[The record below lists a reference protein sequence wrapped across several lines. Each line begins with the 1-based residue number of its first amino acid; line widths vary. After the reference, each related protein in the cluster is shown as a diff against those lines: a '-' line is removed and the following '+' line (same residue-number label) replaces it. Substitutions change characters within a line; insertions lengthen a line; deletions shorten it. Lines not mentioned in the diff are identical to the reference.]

1 MSRII
6 VAFDY
11 FSPRYPLVNNQ
22 NFNVPI
28 TDLEVDNGS
37 YEFFNWIGGYECMPS
52 VRLSEHDYFIYPIRL
67 GFNSHEWLKNPE
79 VDLLAT
85 TNMSLHTFNGIRGR
99 NGFLF
104 FDLGNESLFD
114 DNILD
119 PIHDYLKSKEIPLK
133 KVILQTGNAKGKEY
147 YKDYCFRK
155 RINEGMNIS
164 CLEYFEWLSSRLVA
178 EHKNTKLPII
188 PKNMDFNNIEK
199 TFLCLN
205 RLHRWH
211 RVNLFMLWSANNLL
225 DDSYYTMDS
234 KSNFPDDTTYDK
246 TIWTKLIDPNLK
258 NKCNMSDSDIEN
270 LYKTLPLK
278 IDDFDEA
285 SKMASLYG
293 QVDSHY
299 QSSLIS
305 VVTET
310 NFENNDIFN
319 TEKIFKPMVHRH
331 PFILVGPYKALENL
345 KNMGYKTF
353 SDFWDES
360 YDDIE
365 DPRERLLKIVDVAK
379 DIMSWDEEKRKKFF
393 YKSMVITTHNYELLT
408 SQYPNNMRPN
418 FWHRFRDY
426 VFYQGKN

>member
-11 FSPRYPLVNNQ
+11 FSPQYPLLNNQ
-22 NFNVPI
+22 NFNKPL
-28 TDLEVDNGS
+28 TELEVDNGS

-52 VRLSEHDYFIYPIRL
+52 VRLTEHDYFIYPIKL
-67 GFNSHEWLKNPE
+67 GLNSHEWLNNPD

-104 FDLGNESLFD
+104 LDLGNESLLTD
-114 DNILD
+114 KILD
-119 PIHDYLKSKEIPLK
+119 TIHDYLKDKEIPLK

-155 RINEGMNIS
+155 RIQDGLNIS
-164 CLEYFEWLSSRLVA
+164 CLEYFEWLSSRLVT
-178 EHKNTKLPII
+178 EHRLAKLPVV
-188 PKNMDFNNIEK
+188 PKSMDFNDVNK

-205 RLHRWH
+205 RVHRWH
-211 RVNLFMLWSANNLL
+211 RVNLFMLWNANGLL
-225 DDSYYTMDS
+225 EDSYYTMDS
-234 KSNFPDDTTYDK
+234 KSNFPNDVENDK
-246 TIWTKLIDPNLK
+246 DIWFKYIDSSLKDRVNL
-258 NKCNMSDSDIEN
+258 SDNDIRN
-270 LYKTLPLK
+270 IHKKLPLT
-278 IDDFDEA
+278 IDEFGEA
-285 SKMASLYG
+285 PKMASLYG
-293 QVDSHY
+293 PVDSYY

-331 PFILVGPYKALENL
+331 PFILVGPYKSLAHLRE
-345 KNMGYKTF
+345 MGYKTF
-353 SDFWDES
+353 NDFWDES

-365 DPRERLLKIVDVAK
+365 DPRERLVKIVEVCK
-379 DIMSWDEEKRKKFF
+379 DIQNWSQNDRRTFF
-393 YKSMVITTHNYELLT
+393 YKSMIITTHNYNLLAT
-408 SQYPNNMRPN
+408 QYPSNMRRN
-418 FWHRFRDY
+418 FWHKFRDY
-426 VFYQGKN
+426 IFYPGKS